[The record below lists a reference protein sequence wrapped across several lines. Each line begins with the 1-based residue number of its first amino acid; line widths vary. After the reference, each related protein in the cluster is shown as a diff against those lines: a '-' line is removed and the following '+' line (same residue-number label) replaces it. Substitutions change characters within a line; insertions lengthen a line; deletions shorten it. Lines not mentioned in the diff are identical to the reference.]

1 MSVRGAYLG
10 RMKHILCAL
19 GLGLLAAPLSAH
31 PHMFVDTG
39 MTFEVDD
46 RSRIT
51 GVTMSWTYDD
61 FFTLLILEDY
71 GLDPDGDGDLTK
83 DELEILH
90 GFDLIEWP
98 EGFEGDLYL
107 YSNGDKIEM
116 PRPTPLSVAVENGQI
131 TAVQHRVIPPVP
143 TDGLEILQYDPTYY
157 VAYDVTQG
165 VSFDRPGCSATVTDP
180 DQAAAQAAIE
190 KELDGGS
197 MEDIFNEMRVGIH
210 FSDRITVTCAQA
222 SN

>member
-1 MSVRGAYLG
+1 
-10 RMKHILCAL
+10 MKKLVCAL
-19 GLGLLAAPLSAH
+19 ALTVSAAPLSAH

-39 MTFEVDD
+39 LRFEVND
-46 RSRIT
+46 RSEIT

-71 GLDPDGDGDLTK
+71 GLDPDGDGVLTEA
-83 DELEILH
+83 ELDVLH

-98 EGFEGDLYL
+98 EGFEGDLYV

-116 PRPTPLSVAVENGQI
+116 PRPVPVSVAVENGQI
-131 TAVQHRVIPPVP
+131 TAVQHREIPAVP
-143 TDGLEILQYDPTYY
+143 TEGLEILQYDPTFY

-190 KELDGGS
+190 EELNGGS
-197 MEDIFNEMRVGIH
+197 MEDIFNEMMVGVH
-210 FSDRITVTCAQA
+210 FSDRIAVTCELR